1 MSLRK
6 SPKKSSCLEYP
17 PHEMLNTGE
26 RSIQNTGAVDVLV
39 IVMHPKWWQGGN
51 LGTESSVCN
60 G

>member
-1 MSLRK
+1 
-6 SPKKSSCLEYP
+6 
-17 PHEMLNTGE
+17 MLNTGE